1 MDEGIMA
8 RTETRPATSL
18 AATRPRSPSERG
30 DTGAQGGP
38 AVVSALATGTLLIGG
53 AAVWLTLLVA
63 TNFSMV
69 VVGLGLL
76 AALAILR

>member
-1 MDEGIMA
+1 M
-8 RTETRPATSL
+8 
-18 AATRPRSPSERG
+18 
-30 DTGAQGGP
+30 
-38 AVVSALATGTLLIGG
+38 VSALVTGALLAGG

-63 TNFSMV
+63 TSFSML